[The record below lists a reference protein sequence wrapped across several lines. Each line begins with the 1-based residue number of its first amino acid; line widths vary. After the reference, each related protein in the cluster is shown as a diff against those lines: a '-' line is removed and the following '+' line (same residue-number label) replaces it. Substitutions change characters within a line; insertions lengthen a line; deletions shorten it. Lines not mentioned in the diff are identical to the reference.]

1 MRYRQLGRSGL
12 RVSCVSLGSWLTLGL
27 TVDQSATNRL
37 VARARELGVNLF
49 DTADV
54 YHRGEGEKA
63 LGAALAGHRRQQVVI
78 ATKCFFPMSDDPND
92 RGLSR
97 KHVHESI
104 DQSLVRLRTDYVDLY
119 QCHRPDP
126 DVPLE
131 ETAMAMDDLIRR
143 GKVLYWGV
151 SMWPAALIERAVRLC
166 QEHGWHA
173 PISNQPVYNLLERE
187 IEAEVLPACEELGVG
202 QIVFSPLAQ
211 GVLTGKYRAGRPP
224 APGTRAADA
233 RVNQF
238 IGKWL
243 TPERLASVERFA
255 GIAKELGQPPAVVAL
270 AWCLQR
276 GNVAS
281 VIAGATSPAQ
291 LEQNCLAAELDLDPP
306 AVQRIEAAFA

>member
-63 LGAALAGHRRQQVVI
+63 LGAALAGQRRQQVVI

-224 APGTRAADA
+224 APGTRAGDA

-306 AVQRIEAAFA
+306 AVQRIEAVFA

>member
-1 MRYRQLGRSGL
+1 
-12 RVSCVSLGSWLTLGL
+12 
-27 TVDQSATNRL
+27 
-37 VARARELGVNLF
+37 
-49 DTADV
+49 
-54 YHRGEGEKA
+54 
-63 LGAALAGHRRQQVVI
+63 
-78 ATKCFFPMSDDPND
+78 
-92 RGLSR
+92 
-97 KHVHESI
+97 
-104 DQSLVRLRTDYVDLY
+104 
-119 QCHRPDP
+119 
-126 DVPLE
+126 VPLE

-151 SMWPAALIERAVRLC
+151 SMWPAALIERAMRLC

-306 AVQRIEAAFA
+306 AVQRIEAVFA